1 MPNIP
6 QVRLLMS
13 KNERIGMGFNSDSGL
28 AVGTP
33 FEMDNIVVEKDPSA
47 PGQVAFSTIT
57 LINTHEELMKNM
69 GLSVEAEGRYG
80 FFSAALKAQ
89 FAETTSYNSTSTFLM
104 AKVIVQNPFLR
115 GRNFKLTPDANAVLQ
130 VPGTGIKN
138 FKTAFGDSFARG
150 LQTGGE
156 FYAVIRITSVS
167 SRTERD
173 LAASLEAE
181 YNGLVAAGKFKGKF
195 TEANQNENTK
205 SEFNAM
211 MYQRAGIGEEIAP
224 TVEVNEVLER
234 VKKFSSIVFDH
245 PVAYEVEVATY
256 DTLPLPLPPPEEQE
270 DFLIALGDAQEK
282 KLHYIQTKNDL
293 EFARGNPE
301 FFQALPADD
310 VLANAIQVYTKLI
323 NAVMSHGI
331 ELSTGQMR
339 PPRLFDPSTLTPPLS
354 EPAPIPL
361 PRVTP
366 PTVKLRMPDLL
377 ALGDT
382 GFDRIEDLLVC
393 LEHGG
398 DLDGCLAGTVFTG
411 QDNIVV
417 PVDLPRD
424 VAEFLNLY
432 VHQQIKVRWI
442 PGDPVD
448 VSVAASQNAAILSLS
463 IQSQFPAPG
472 VEVTDQ
478 SEVIVNI
485 LEVTQ

>member
-1 MPNIP
+1 MPNIA

-33 FEMDNIVVEKDPSA
+33 FELDNLVVEADPRA
-47 PGQVAFSTIT
+47 PGQVVFSTIT
-57 LINTHEELMKNM
+57 LINTHEELMNNM

-104 AKVIVQNPFLR
+104 AKVIVQNPFKR
-115 GRNFKLTPDANAVLQ
+115 GRNFQLTREANAVLQ
-130 VPGTGIKN
+130 VPGTGIN
-138 FKTAFGDSFARG
+138 TFKTAFGDSFVRG
-150 LQTGGE
+150 LQAGGE

-173 LAASLEAE
+173 LSASLQAE
-181 YNGLVAAGKFKGKF
+181 YNGLVAAGAFKARF
-195 TEANQNENTK
+195 AQANQNENTR
-205 SEFNAM
+205 SECNAM
-211 MYQRAGIGEEIAP
+211 MYQRAGIAEEITP
-224 TVEVNEVLER
+224 TVEVNEVLQR
-234 VKKFSSIVFDH
+234 VKKFSSIVFEH

-256 DTLPLPLPPPEEQE
+256 DTLPLPLPTPEEQE

-282 KLHYIQTKNDL
+282 KLHYIQTRNDL
-293 EFARGNPE
+293 EFARRNHE

-323 NAVMSHGI
+323 NAVTSHGI

-339 PPRLFDPSTLTPPLS
+339 PPRLFDPSTLAPPLS
-354 EPAPIPL
+354 EPAPIAL

-366 PTVKLRMPDLL
+366 PTVKIRMPNLVAVSDFRSIADLL
-377 ALGDT
+377 
-382 GFDRIEDLLVC
+382 IC
-393 LEHGG
+393 LEHRG

-411 QDNIVV
+411 PENIVI
-417 PVDLPRD
+417 PINLPRD

-432 VHQQIKVRWI
+432 VHGQIKVRWI

-448 VSVAASQNAAILSLS
+448 VVTNLGGPTDLS

-478 SEVIVNI
+478 SEVIVTI
-485 LEVTQ
+485 LEVPQ